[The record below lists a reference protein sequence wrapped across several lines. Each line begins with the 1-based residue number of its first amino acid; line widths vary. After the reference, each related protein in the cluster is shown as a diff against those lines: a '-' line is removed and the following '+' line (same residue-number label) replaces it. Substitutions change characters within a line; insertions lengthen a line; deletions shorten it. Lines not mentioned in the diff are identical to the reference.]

1 MQHASIN
8 YQMASTDISYNK
20 HVMFFF
26 VVTRKPSIYKSYTCV
41 VLSNFRLP
49 GEAFVRRVH
58 VWLCGANK
66 VDSKVFSRAILARVH
81 IPSPF
86 FSIFFFKERCR
97 SWYCH
102 GHGNKG
108 CRICSPTTAVQHDE
122 R

>member
-1 MQHASIN
+1 MMLYVSIN
-8 YQMASTDISYNK
+8 YQMASTNISYNK
-20 HVMFFF
+20 QIMFFF
-26 VVTRKPSIYKSYTCV
+26 IVTRKPSIYKSYTCV

-86 FSIFFFKERCR
+86 FSMFKKKMFGTLLVANIWRF
-97 SWYCH
+97 H
-102 GHGNKG
+102 
-108 CRICSPTTAVQHDE
+108 
-122 R
+122 